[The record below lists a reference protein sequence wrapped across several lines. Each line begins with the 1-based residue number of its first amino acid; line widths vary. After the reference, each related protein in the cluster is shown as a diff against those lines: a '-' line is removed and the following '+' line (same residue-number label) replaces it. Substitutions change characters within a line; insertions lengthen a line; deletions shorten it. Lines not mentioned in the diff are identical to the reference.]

1 MKHGNES
8 RKIGEVPSQTHFLFS
23 FPIHTQ
29 ANILRHKTMKS
40 YRSLLFC
47 FLLVALLPA
56 APVHA
61 NHHPKQHLRGTTP
74 SGAYNKQ
81 AETAAVAA
89 AATTTTSV
97 AAPEPVPAVLLPVP
111 SDDVPP
117 VPLPTEDASEDIPMR
132 EGVGAPADDG
142 MMHMDEP
149 TGTPPPNPCPADQ
162 CPYNCG
168 YDDEG
173 DYSCFCGLCA

>member
-1 MKHGNES
+1 MLCMS
-8 RKIGEVPSQTHFLFS
+8 FSQSHFS
-23 FPIHTQ
+23 FSPHTQ
-29 ANILRHKTMKS
+29 ASTLSHYKTMTS
-40 YRSLLFC
+40 YRSLLFG

-56 APVHA
+56 TPVQA
-61 NHHPKQHLRGTTP
+61 NHHPKQHLRGVLP
-74 SGAYNKQ
+74 SVAYDKQ
-81 AETAAVAA
+81 AETVAAAVA

-97 AAPEPVPAVLLPVP
+97 AAPEPAPAVSLPVP

-117 VPLPTEDASEDIPMR
+117 VPLPTEDASEEIPMG
-132 EGVGAPADDG
+132 EVVGGPVDDEV
-142 MMHMDEP
+142 MHMDEHA
-149 TGTPPPNPCPADQ
+149 GTAPPNPCPADQ